1 MRMNIVG
8 RAVALVL
15 AAVAG
20 SAQPVRAQERET
32 VFKRVWLPFASLET
46 EVTYHP
52 SEKAYEKLR
61 DDTLARLRACDPAA
75 FFNPADGPWKQAE
88 TTAELEIDLR
98 VAGVSK
104 GRTLVREISAAEDA
118 LELFEK
124 EGGRCPQ

>member
-1 MRMNIVG
+1 MREV
-8 RAVALVL
+8 RRVAVALVL

-20 SAQPVRAQERET
+20 SAQSVRAQERET
-32 VFKRVWLPFASLET
+32 VGRRVWLPFASLET

-52 SEKAYEKLR
+52 SEKAYEMLR
-61 DDTLARLRACDPAA
+61 DDTLARLRTCDPAA

-104 GRTLVREISAAEDA
+104 GRTLVREISAVEDA

-124 EGGRCPQ
+124 EGGR